1 MRTNTNVGG
10 LFIMHLIILGVAFLY
25 FSGSLFLAIEGI
37 KRDEPAASPD
47 AFFIWSGILLGALAL
62 VLSIMIQ

>member
-1 MRTNTNVGG
+1 
-10 LFIMHLIILGVAFLY
+10 MHLIILGVAFLY